1 LIRVGGFFIYVGQK
15 YCDIEK
21 SKHTP
26 DRIMTPFRLLT
37 ATGTLG
43 LIIWV
48 LITPQI
54 PLAALLLLIP
64 LIPLQIALSQYASQC
79 TECGISVS
87 NPAFNNPERELPFKF
102 DYGNMGNDWASR
114 NYRRKLGALPLCA
127 ACRQRIRESSERYS

>member
-1 LIRVGGFFIYVGQK
+1 
-15 YCDIEK
+15 
-21 SKHTP
+21 
-26 DRIMTPFRLLT
+26 MTPFRLLT

-64 LIPLQIALSQYASQC
+64 LIALQIALSQYASQC

-87 NPAFNNPERELPFKF
+87 DPAFNNPERELPFKF
-102 DYGNMGNDWASR
+102 DYSKIGNDWASG
-114 NYRRKLGALPLCA
+114 NYRRKLRALPLCA
-127 ACRQRIRESSERYS
+127 ACKKQIRESDGQGPLN

>member
-1 LIRVGGFFIYVGQK
+1 
-15 YCDIEK
+15 
-21 SKHTP
+21 
-26 DRIMTPFRLLT
+26 MTPFRLLT

-48 LITPQI
+48 LMTPQI

-87 NPAFNNPERELPFKF
+87 NPAFNNPKRKLPFKF
-102 DYGNMGNDWASR
+102 DYSKIGNDWASG
-114 NYRRKLGALPLCA
+114 NYRRKLGALPRCA
-127 ACRQRIRESSERYS
+127 ACKKQIRKSDGQGSLN

>member
-1 LIRVGGFFIYVGQK
+1 
-15 YCDIEK
+15 
-21 SKHTP
+21 
-26 DRIMTPFRLLT
+26 MTPFRLLT

-64 LIPLQIALSQYASQC
+64 LIPLQIVISQSASQC

-87 NPAFNNPERELPFKF
+87 DPAFNNPERELPFKF
-102 DYGNMGNDWASR
+102 DYSKIGNDWASG
-114 NYRRKLGALPLCA
+114 NYRRKLGG
-127 ACRQRIRESSERYS
+127 CRCVRLVRSRSGKVAGDTHDTYSAVRKSVFLQILIYHQRNVYSKFE